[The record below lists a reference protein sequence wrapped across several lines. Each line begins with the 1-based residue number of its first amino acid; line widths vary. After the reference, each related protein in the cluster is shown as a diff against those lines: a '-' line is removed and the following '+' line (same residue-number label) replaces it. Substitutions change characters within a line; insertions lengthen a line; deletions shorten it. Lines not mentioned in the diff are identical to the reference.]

1 MHAHKH
7 THTHTTHHRAN
18 ECELMERSVS
28 LLLSLT
34 REHSN
39 SHKYSYSYPIC
50 PEIHNHP
57 RRDLTAVTD
66 QLQKVWAY
74 CLHNPLN
81 LPCSSQSDLIL
92 VSGLIAVSDIN
103 WKLHMNQQIT
113 WQYYINKHWLDR
125 ELSCVD
131 MDTGLCDGDNSKSCR
146 ELGVW
151 GEDITCKRICIR
163 TELNVGR
170 A

>member
-1 MHAHKH
+1 
-7 THTHTTHHRAN
+7 
-18 ECELMERSVS
+18 MERSVS

-39 SHKYSYSYPIC
+39 SHKYSHSYDIC
-50 PEIHNHP
+50 TEIHKHP

-74 CLHNPLN
+74 CLDNPLN

-113 WQYYINKHWLDR
+113 WQYYINKQSSTQHIMIGQKALVCWRGYRFAWRWQQQKL
-125 ELSCVD
+125 
-131 MDTGLCDGDNSKSCR
+131 
-146 ELGVW
+146 LG
-151 GEDITCKRICIR
+151 IR
-163 TELNVGR
+163 GVGRRYYLYMHEINVGR

>member
-1 MHAHKH
+1 
-7 THTHTTHHRAN
+7 
-18 ECELMERSVS
+18 MERSVS
-28 LLLSLT
+28 VLLSLT
-34 REHSN
+34 YEHSN
-39 SHKYSYSYPIC
+39 SHKHSHSYPIFL
-50 PEIHNHP
+50 EIHKHP

-113 WQYYINKHWLDR
+113 WQYYINRQSYTQQALIGQRASRAALVCWR
-125 ELSCVD
+125 GFRFVW
-131 MDTGLCDGDNSKSCR
+131 R
-146 ELGVW
+146 WRQQWFLGIW
-151 GEDITCKRICIR
+151 GVQRR
-163 TELNVGR
+163 YYL
-170 A
+170 